1 MVFLVELDRLERL
14 VKMDYQ
20 EKLDG
25 LANEGIEEQK
35 DNRLDS
41 YSIGLIVRSSSL
53 LTDYFIG

>member
-41 YSIGLIVRSSSL
+41 Y
-53 LTDYFIG
+53 